1 MNPDQHT
8 LPKVGF
14 GNLIALSLQKEA
26 RQLGCSVFVDDDL
39 EPYAP
44 PSITLILAKR
54 LHVER
59 SERPEPR
66 INRLIRLG
74 GFCEPR
80 LLQSPGDAA
89 FAVGQTA
96 ADRLR

>member
-1 MNPDQHT
+1 MLAGQNRMCQGVSRPAGTPLMNPDQHT

-44 PSITLILAKR
+44 PRSLLSWPSVSMWSARSGQNRASIA
-54 LHVER
+54 
-59 SERPEPR
+59 
-66 INRLIRLG
+66 
-74 GFCEPR
+74 
-80 LLQSPGDAA
+80 
-89 FAVGQTA
+89 
-96 ADRLR
+96 